1 MVNRQSTLSYAVRL
15 SVITKYIGQLLIVH
29 AILILAPLI
38 VSLMFAEY
46 DASIRYF
53 FVILIILTLALPTT
67 RIQTPEQIQANEA
80 LVIVALA
87 FVLSPLL
94 MLYPMNTAG
103 LSMPDTLFEAVSAVT
118 TTGLTTVAN
127 IEDTSPTFLFTRAWM
142 QWYGGLGIVVLSVAL
157 LIRHQLAARRL
168 TETIAS
174 ENLLTTART
183 HARRMLGIYLTFTL
197 VGFLILFALSADGFL
212 ALTHTLSAIS
222 TGGFSTCTDSLAAF
236 DKPAS
241 AYAVIGLA
249 FLGATPLP
257 LYYLIRQKN
266 WRVTLSDMELRT
278 LLILGIIS
286 SLLLGVFIYLQ
297 TGWAFS
303 EVVGHALLIGFSAQT
318 TAGFTS
324 LNIGEMSDASKAVL
338 MGSMFVGGGVG
349 STAGGVKILRLL
361 ILLRLI
367 QVLLQRTTMPSHA
380 VNEPRLAGKLLE
392 PDDIQRALMLILMF
406 FFVILISWFIFLVF
420 GYPALD
426 SLFEV
431 VSATGTVGLSTG
443 ITHAELHPVLKMV
456 LCLDMLLGR
465 LEIVALLV
473 VLYPPTWFGKRM
485 KT

>member
-15 SVITKYIGQLLIVH
+15 PVIAKYIGQLLIVH
-29 AILILAPLI
+29 VILILAPLI
-38 VSLMFAEY
+38 VSLLYSEY
-46 DASIRYF
+46 EVSLRYF
-53 FVILIILTLALPTT
+53 VVILIVLTLALPTT
-67 RIQTPEQIQANEA
+67 RIQAPEQIQANEA

-87 FVLSPLL
+87 FVISPLL
-94 MLYPMNTAG
+94 MLYPMKTAG
-103 LSMPDTLFEAVSAVT
+103 LSMLDTLFEAVSAVT
-118 TTGLTTVAN
+118 TTGLTTVAS
-127 IEDTSPTFLFTRAWM
+127 IEDKSPAFLFTRAWM

-183 HARRMLGIYLTFTL
+183 HARRMLGIYMTLTLT
-197 VGFLILFALSADGFL
+197 GFLVLFALSADGFL

-222 TGGFSTCTDSLAAF
+222 TGGFSTYTDSLAAF
-236 DKPAS
+236 EKPAG
-241 AYAVIGLA
+241 AYAVISLA
-249 FLGATPLP
+249 ILGATPLP

-266 WRVTLSDMELRT
+266 WRAALSDIELRT

-286 SLLLGVFIYLQ
+286 SFLLGIFIHLQ

-303 EVVGHALLIGFSAQT
+303 EVIRHALLIGFSAQT

-324 LNIGEMSDASKAVL
+324 LNISEMNDASKAVL

-349 STAGGVKILRLL
+349 STAGGVKLLRLL

-367 QVLLQRTTMPSHA
+367 QVLLQRTSMPSHA

-392 PDDIQRALMLILMF
+392 SDDVQRALILILMF
-406 FFVILISWFIFLVF
+406 FLVILLSWFMFLAF
-420 GYPALD
+420 GYPPLD
-426 SLFEV
+426 ALFEV

-443 ITHAELHPVLKMV
+443 ITHAELHPFLKMV

-473 VLYPPTWFGKRM
+473 VLYPSTWFGKRM

>member
-15 SVITKYIGQLLIVH
+15 PVITKYIGQLLIVH
-29 AILILAPLI
+29 AILILAPFI
-38 VSLMFAEY
+38 VSLSFAEY

-53 FVILIILTLALPTT
+53 LVILTILTLTLPTT
-67 RIQTPEQIQANEA
+67 RIQAPEQIQANEA

-94 MLYPMNTAG
+94 MLYPMKTAG

-127 IEDTSPTFLFTRAWM
+127 IEDKSPTFLFTRAWM

-168 TETIAS
+168 TETISS
-174 ENLLTTART
+174 ESLVTTART
-183 HARRMLGIYLTFTL
+183 HARRMLGIYLTLTL
-197 VGFLILFALSADGFL
+197 VGFFVLFALSADGFL

-222 TGGFSTCTDSLAAF
+222 TGGFSTYTDSLAAF

-241 AYAVIGLA
+241 AYAVISLA
-249 FLGATPLP
+249 VMGATPLP
-257 LYYLIRQKN
+257 LYYLIAHKN
-266 WRVTLSDMELRT
+266 WRFVLSDIELRT
-278 LLILGIIS
+278 LFILGILS
-286 SLLLGVFIYLQ
+286 SLLLGIFIYLQ
-297 TGWAFS
+297 TGWRFS
-303 EVVGHALLIGFSAQT
+303 EVIGHALLVGFSAQT
-318 TAGFTS
+318 TAGFTN
-324 LNIGEMSDASKAVL
+324 LNISEMNDASKGVL

-367 QVLLQRTTMPSHA
+367 QVLLQRTAMPSHA
-380 VNEPRLAGKLLE
+380 VSHPRLAGKLLE
-392 PDDIQRALMLILMF
+392 PDDVQRALLLILMF
-406 FFVILISWFIFLVF
+406 VFVILVSWFMFLAF

-431 VSATGTVGLSTG
+431 ISATGTVGLSTG
-443 ITHAELHPVLKMV
+443 ITHAELHPFLKTV
-456 LCLDMLLGR
+456 LCVDMLLGR

-473 VLYPPTWFGKRM
+473 VLYPPTWIGKRM
-485 KT
+485 QS